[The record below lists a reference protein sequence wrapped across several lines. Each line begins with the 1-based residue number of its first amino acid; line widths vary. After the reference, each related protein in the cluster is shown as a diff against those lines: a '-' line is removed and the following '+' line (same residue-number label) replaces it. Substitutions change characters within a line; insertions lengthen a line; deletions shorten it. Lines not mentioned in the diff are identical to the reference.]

1 MNNPETLNEN
11 DVDNTMLA
19 IDKNFNGTAT
29 KSYLFEILKFMAQRQ
44 IPLKEGQGANIQNT
58 ST

>member
-11 DVDNTMLA
+11 DVDSTMLA

-29 KSYLFEILKFMAQRQ
+29 KSYLFEILNAMAQRQ
-44 IPLKEGQGANIQNT
+44 IPLREGQRVNIQNT